1 MHLQQKRDWALPAL
15 WLLLTCF
22 LSTSLFSFVTTGRLI
37 EPLVHFF
44 WPKAGWE
51 AMEWINLCLR
61 KLAHMSIYAGSCSIL
76 LYTLKD
82 ESLRAR
88 IALFALACALL
99 DEGHQLF
106 EYGREG
112 SLRDVN
118 WDWAGALLA
127 LYLYPKLASL
137 FRLSRD
143 PSSHPKR
150 VG

>member
-1 MHLQQKRDWALPAL
+1 
-15 WLLLTCF
+15 
-22 LSTSLFSFVTTGRLI
+22 
-37 EPLVHFF
+37 
-44 WPKAGWE
+44 
-51 AMEWINLCLR
+51 MEWINLCLR